1 MSNNNNE
8 KPYSG
13 LTHLFSVMSKRL
25 QSLPLWQQVIVLVL
39 GIWLAYKFAY
49 NFLYFTFMV
58 ALSLLFI
65 LAVLT
70 ACLGIDIKLFET
82 AKNLHQAVMT
92 GINNNQTQETT

>member
-1 MSNNNNE
+1 MSNEN

-13 LTHLFSVMSKRL
+13 LTHLFTVMSKKL
-25 QSLPLWQQVIVLVL
+25 QSLPLWQQIIVLVL

-82 AKNLHQAVMT
+82 AKKLQEAVLS
-92 GINNNQTQETT
+92 GINNNQTQEGTS

>member
-1 MSNNNNE
+1 MKIEE

-13 LTHLFSVMSKRL
+13 LTHLFTVMSKKL

-82 AKNLHQAVMT
+82 AKSLHQAVVS
-92 GINNNQTQETT
+92 GIDSNETQESS